1 MHMADA
7 LVSPQVGIA
16 AAVVAAGCLGVAA
29 RKVKNDRRSENAVAL
44 MGVLGAFVFAAQM
57 INFTIPGTGSSG
69 HIVGGVLLAAILGPW
84 AALITLTS
92 VILIQCLV
100 FADGGLM
107 ALGCNILNMAVTSC
121 LIAYPLV
128 FKPIMR
134 GGRKSTA
141 RLSVAAI
148 AACVV
153 GLECGALLVVGET
166 ELSGV
171 TALPADKFLLF
182 MLPIHLVIGL
192 AEGVATAAVLR
203 CVADYKPGL
212 VFHTA
217 AEDGAVKPS
226 GHKLR
231 NVVIAFAVAA
241 VVLGGTFSWIA
252 STNPDGL
259 EWSIGKVAGAAEPV
273 ASGLSAA
280 ASDFQAD
287 TAPVADYGS
296 TFSGIIGI
304 AVVLILLWAV
314 STLLRRR
321 RVHLS
326 KAQSPVKEEGHHK

>member
-7 LVSPQVGIA
+7 LVSPQVGLA

-29 RKVKNDRRSENAVAL
+29 RKVRNDRRGENTVAL

-57 INFTIPGTGSSG
+57 INFSIPGTGSSG

-121 LIAYPLV
+121 LIAYPLIY
-128 FKPIMR
+128 KPIMDA
-134 GGRKSTA
+134 GRPSTA
-141 RLSVAAI
+141 RISVAAI
-148 AACVV
+148 AACIV

-171 TALPADKFLLF
+171 TVLPADKFLMF

-192 AEGVATAAVLR
+192 AEGVATAAVLK

-212 VFHTA
+212 VFSSA
-217 AEDGAVKPS
+217 S
-226 GHKLR
+226 GNSRNRTSGRKIR

-241 VVLGGTFSWIA
+241 LVLGGAFSWIA
-252 STNPDGL
+252 STDPDGL

-273 ASGLSAA
+273 AKGASAVA
-280 ASDFQAD
+280 AQFQSD
-287 TAPVADYGS
+287 TAPVADYSS

-314 STLLRRR
+314 STLIRRR
-321 RVHLS
+321 RVRLHKVPS
-326 KAQSPVKEEGHHK
+326 QGQEETDK